1 MMNRLYT
8 YLLLLVCL
16 TWVSCSS
23 DDKPKTFQ
31 VKMSVG
37 ALGDEKEYTLIDFAD
52 PTDEITI
59 LSTQPSWVTV
69 SYYTNKNNQLA
80 VVVIVEE
87 NAEELVREHQFS
99 LKTQNGNLFYLDIT
113 QDASLI
119 FERSLDFAGK
129 GESKTITLEDFEPP
143 VLFTEGLSDWI
154 QMEWKSET
162 SNEVTV
168 KTTANPLGSER
179 SAQVTLKDSQ
189 GNRTILHVTQQSMK
203 DDSDNTSDH
212 VTDQE
217 AL

>member
-1 MMNRLYT
+1 MNRLYT
-8 YLLLLVCL
+8 YLLLLVCF

-23 DDKPKTFQ
+23 DDKDIVFH
-31 VKMSVG
+31 VKMPVD
-37 ALGDEKEYTLIDFAD
+37 ALGGEKEYTLIDFAD
-52 PTDEITI
+52 PTDEITV
-59 LSTQPSWVTV
+59 LSTEPSWVTV
-69 SYYTNKNNQLA
+69 TYYTNKNNQLA
-80 VVVIVEE
+80 VMVIVEE
-87 NAEELVREHQFS
+87 NTEDLPREHQYS
-99 LKTQNGNLFYLDIT
+99 LKTQNGNQFYLDIT

-129 GESKTITLEDFEPP
+129 GESKTITLEDFTPP

-154 QMEWKSET
+154 QMEWESET
-162 SNEVTV
+162 SSNVTI
-168 KTTANPLGSER
+168 KTTANPLGTER
-179 SAQVTLKDSQ
+179 SAQITLKDAQ

>member
-1 MMNRLYT
+1 MNRLYT
-8 YLLLLVCL
+8 YLLLLVCF

-23 DDKPKTFQ
+23 DDKPVVFH

-52 PTDEITI
+52 PTDEITV
-59 LSTQPSWVTV
+59 LSTQPSWATV
-69 SYYTNKNNQLA
+69 SYYTNNNNQLA

-87 NAEELVREHQFS
+87 NTEDQAREHQYS
-99 LKTQNGNLFYLDIT
+99 LMTQKGNQFFLDII
-113 QDASLI
+113 QDASQV

-129 GESKTITLEDFEPP
+129 GESKTITLEDFTPP

-162 SNEVTV
+162 SKDVTI
-168 KTTANPLGSER
+168 KTTANPSGAER
-179 SAQVTLKDSQ
+179 SALITLKDSQ
-189 GNRTILHVTQQSMK
+189 GNRTILHVTQQFMK
-203 DDSDNTSDH
+203 DDSDSTSDH